1 MDAERLQV
9 GRQKIKLRERK
20 ELSWRLTKRMGGLT
34 FKGIWTRW
42 GDRTEVKGRLIQ
54 VTGISFIFL
63 HCLVSFFSFTKLRDN
78 FLKVILEPTTLIP
91 PIWLGS
97 RHLMK
102 WSRLFFSF
110 LFFLRIWNLV
120 MKVKGKQIKDIAV
133 GIECHILIL
142 FQVSCHTQWKAKKK
156 KVDFYLESTRHCI

>member
-1 MDAERLQV
+1 MHARHLMEPRDGQYLWCIIDQMVCKIHADPCLPQQCAACTVCSCQNTMDAERLQV

-63 HCLVSFFSFTKLRDN
+63 HCLVRFFSFTKLRDN
-78 FLKVILEPTTLIP
+78 FQKVILEPTTLIP

-102 WSRLFFSF
+102 WSQLFFF
-110 LFFLRIWNLV
+110 PFFL
-120 MKVKGKQIKDIAV
+120 
-133 GIECHILIL
+133 
-142 FQVSCHTQWKAKKK
+142 
-156 KVDFYLESTRHCI
+156 